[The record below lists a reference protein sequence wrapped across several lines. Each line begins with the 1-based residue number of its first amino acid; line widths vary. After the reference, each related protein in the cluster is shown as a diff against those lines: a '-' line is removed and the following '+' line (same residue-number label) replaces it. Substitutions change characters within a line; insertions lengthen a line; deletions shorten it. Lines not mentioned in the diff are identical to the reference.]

1 MLRAVIFDFD
11 GVITDSEILH
21 LRAFNRVLAQY
32 GIEIKTKDYYK
43 DYLGLTDV
51 DCFQLVANKGRL
63 GLDGREIENL
73 VKQKN
78 QVFQELAKTEGRI
91 IEGVRDFLEM
101 LRQNNVP
108 MAICS
113 GAVLAEIALI
123 LEEARLRPF
132 FAVIVSAEQVK
143 RGKPNPEGF
152 LLTLQKLNRIV
163 SPAEAGIQNPI
174 LPNQCIVIEDSHWG
188 LEAAKAAGMHTIA
201 VTNSYDA
208 DQLALAEKIVTQLS
222 ELTIDDLQQLCA

>member
-21 LRAFNRVLAQY
+21 LRAFNRVLAQF

-51 DCFQLVANKGRL
+51 DCFQLVAHKGRL
-63 GLDGREIENL
+63 GLDGREIKTL

-113 GAVLAEIALI
+113 GAVLAEIELI

-132 FAVIVSAEQVK
+132 FAVIVSAEQIK
-143 RGKPNPEGF
+143 RGKPDPEGF
-152 LLTLQKLNRIV
+152 LLTLQELNHERQIHIE
-163 SPAEAGIQNPI
+163 SD
-174 LPNQCIVIEDSHWG
+174 QCIVIEDSHWG

-208 DQLALAEKIVTQLS
+208 EQLAMAERIVTRLNELS
-222 ELTIDDLQQLCA
+222 IDDLQKLCA

>member
-21 LRAFNRVLAQY
+21 LRSFNQVLAQY
-32 GIEIKTKDYYK
+32 GIEIPTKDYYK

-51 DCFQLVANKGRL
+51 DCFKLVAGKGRL
-63 GLDGREIENL
+63 GLDVGEIKNL

-78 QVFQELAKTEGRI
+78 EVFQELAKTEGRI

-123 LEEARLRPF
+123 LEEARLRSF
-132 FAVIVSAEQVK
+132 FAVIVSAEQIK
-143 RGKPNPEGF
+143 RGKPDPEGP
-152 LLTLQKLNRIV
+152 LLTLKELNRIV
-163 SPAEAGIQNPI
+163 SPADAGSRNPI

-188 LEAAKAAGMHTIA
+188 LEAANAAGMHTIA

-208 DQLALAEKIVTQLS
+208 DQLSMAEKIVARLS
-222 ELTIDDLQQLCA
+222 ELSIGDLRNLCS

>member
-1 MLRAVIFDFD
+1 MLRTVIFDFD

-32 GIEIKTKDYYK
+32 GIEITTKDYYK
-43 DYLGLTDV
+43 DYLGLTDFE
-51 DCFQLVANKGRL
+51 CFKLVADKSQL
-63 GLDGREIENL
+63 QLDRQGIKNL
-73 VKQKN
+73 IKQKTRI
-78 QVFQELAKTEGRI
+78 FEELAKTEGRI
-91 IEGVRDFLEM
+91 IEGVRDFLKM

-113 GAVLAEIALI
+113 GALLAEIELM

-143 RGKPNPEGF
+143 KGKPDPEGF

-163 SPAEAGIQNPI
+163 SPAKAGIQNHI

-188 LEAAKAAGMHTIA
+188 LEAAKAAGMHTVA

-208 DQLALAEKIVTQLS
+208 DQLAMAEKIVTQLN
-222 ELTIDDLQQLCA
+222 ELSIVDLQKLCT